1 MSAESESKPKETLP
15 EIGFEEV
22 EHTADWALRVRG
34 RDWPE
39 FLVNAAYGMA
49 SLLVAE
55 PATIPL
61 EVERQVE
68 LDAFDGESLLVNWL
82 GELAYWTEVELL
94 VFRQFDLTGATP
106 THLQATVR
114 GGYVPTLQ
122 KHIKAV
128 TYHNL
133 EIMTTDAGFEATIV
147 FDV

>member
-1 MSAESESKPKETLP
+1 MPTESESKPETALAA
-15 EIGFEEV
+15 GFEEI

-39 FLVNAAYGMA
+39 FLVNAANGMA

-55 PATIPL
+55 PAAVPL
-61 EVERQVE
+61 EIERQVE

-82 GELAYWTEVELL
+82 GELAYWAEAELL
-94 VFRQFDLTGATP
+94 VFRQFELVEVTP

-114 GGYVPTLQ
+114 GGHVHHLQ

-133 EIMTTDAGFEATIV
+133 EIVQTDTGLEATIV

>member
-1 MSAESESKPKETLP
+1 MPAESEPKPKETVP
-15 EIGFEEV
+15 TPGFEEV

-49 SLLVAE
+49 SLLVVE
-55 PATIPL
+55 PAAIPL

-82 GELAYWTEVELL
+82 GELAYWAEAESL
-94 VFRQFDLTGATP
+94 VFHQFDLARVTP
-106 THLQATVR
+106 THLQAVVR

-133 EIMTTDAGFEATIV
+133 EIVTTNEGFEATIV